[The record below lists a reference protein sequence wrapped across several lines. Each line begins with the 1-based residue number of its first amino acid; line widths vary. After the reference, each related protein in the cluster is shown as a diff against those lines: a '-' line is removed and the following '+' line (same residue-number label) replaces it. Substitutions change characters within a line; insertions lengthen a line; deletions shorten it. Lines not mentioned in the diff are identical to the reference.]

1 MADLDF
7 NHVCADGLPTATLTS
22 LRDRLMIRLGYAAQ
36 VANYPPG
43 MSVLL
48 DDFLQSAQ
56 VILYAQNPALHTER
70 IFTWT
75 LTAGTRYYNITAN
88 DEQDAGANQCLKVLS
103 DYKPPT
109 WVGFQD
115 DNAAWI
121 PMSEGINPTRYTNT
135 TQGRPDSYEIRQG
148 IEIFPAPDSSTY
160 KLRIKGHFGLL
171 AFAIDADTTTLDAE
185 LVFTLALGN
194 AKAHYGQRDAQSVLA
209 QVTSYLKAINA
220 GTHGTARYIPR
231 FAPAPVLTRP
241 QMEVFI

>member
-1 MADLDF
+1 
-7 NHVCADGLPTATLTS
+7 
-22 LRDRLMIRLGYAAQ
+22 MIRLGYAAQ

-43 MSVLL
+43 MSALL
-48 DDFLQSAQ
+48 SDFLQSAQ

-75 LTAGTRYYNITAN
+75 LTAGTRYYDITAN
-88 DEQDAGANQCLKVLS
+88 DEQDSGANQCTKVLS

-115 DNAAWI
+115 DNDAWI
-121 PMSEGINPTRYTNT
+121 PMSEGINPERYTNT

-160 KLRIKGHFGLL
+160 KLRIKGRFGLL
-171 AFAIDADTTTLDAE
+171 NFTDDADKTTLDPE

-209 QVTSYLKAINA
+209 QVTSYLKAVNA

-231 FAPAPVLTRP
+231 FSPAPARTRP
-241 QMEVFI
+241 QMETFI

>member
-1 MADLDF
+1 VADLDF
-7 NHVCADGLPTATLTS
+7 NHVCTDGLPTATLTS

-43 MSVLL
+43 MSSLL

-56 VILYAQNPALHTER
+56 VILYAQNPALHAER

-75 LTAGTRYYNITAN
+75 LTAGTRYYGITDN
-88 DEQDAGANQCLKVLS
+88 DEQDAGPNQCTKLLS

-115 DNAAWI
+115 DNDAWI
-121 PMSEGINPTRYTNT
+121 EMSEGIHPTRYTIT

-160 KLRIKGHFGLL
+160 KLRIKGYFGLL
-171 AFAIDADTTTLDAE
+171 AFTDDAHTTTLDSE

-209 QVTSYLKAINA
+209 QVTSYLKAVNA
-220 GTHGTARYIPR
+220 GTHGTRRYVPR
-231 FAPAPVLTRP
+231 FSPARVPQRP
-241 QMEVFI
+241 QMETFI

>member
-1 MADLDF
+1 
-7 NHVCADGLPTATLTS
+7 
-22 LRDRLMIRLGYAAQ
+22 MIRLGYAAQ
-36 VANYPPG
+36 VSNYPPG
-43 MSVLL
+43 MSALL
-48 DDFLQSAQ
+48 SDFLQSAQ

-70 IFTWT
+70 FFTWT
-75 LTAGTRYYNITAN
+75 LTAGTRYYDIAVN
-88 DEQDAGANQCLKVLS
+88 DEQTSGANFCTKVLS

-115 DNAAWI
+115 DNDAWI
-121 PMSEGINPTRYTNT
+121 QMSEGIAPERYTQT

-160 KLRIKGHFGLL
+160 KLRIKGNFGLL
-171 AFAIDADTTTLDAE
+171 AFTDDADTTTLDAE

-220 GTHGTARYIPR
+220 GAHGTARYIPR

-241 QMEVFI
+241 QMGTFI

>member
-7 NHVCADGLPTATLTS
+7 NHVCADGLPTETLTS
-22 LRDRLMIRLGYAAQ
+22 LRDRLMVRLGYAAQ
-36 VANYPPG
+36 IANYPPG
-43 MSVLL
+43 MALL
-48 DDFLQSAQ
+48 IDDFLRSAQ

-75 LTAGTRYYNITAN
+75 LTAGTRYYDITNN
-88 DEQDAGANQCLKVLS
+88 DEQAGGPNQCTKVLS

-115 DNAAWI
+115 DNDAWI
-121 PMSEGINPTRYTNT
+121 PMAEGIAPERYTNT

-171 AFAIDADTTTLDAE
+171 AFSSDSDTSTLDAE

-209 QVTSYLKAINA
+209 QVTSYLKAVNA
-220 GTHGTARYIPR
+220 GSHGTARYIPGFR
-231 FAPAPVLTRP
+231 PGAVLTRP
-241 QMEVFI
+241 QLETFI

>member
-1 MADLDF
+1 
-7 NHVCADGLPTATLTS
+7 
-22 LRDRLMIRLGYAAQ
+22 MIRLGYAAQ
-36 VANYPPG
+36 VANKPPG
-43 MSVLL
+43 MTELL

-70 IFTWT
+70 FFTWT
-75 LTAGTRYYNITAN
+75 LTAGTRYYNITDN
-88 DEQDAGANQCLKVLS
+88 DEQDAGPNQCTKVLS

-115 DNAAWI
+115 DNDAWI
-121 PMSEGINPTRYTNT
+121 PMTEGINPQRYTT
-135 TQGRPDSYEIRQG
+135 TTDGRPDSYEIRQG

-171 AFAIDADTTTLDAE
+171 AFTADADKTTLDAE

-194 AKAHYGQRDAQSVLA
+194 AKAHYGQRDAQSVLT

-220 GTHGTARYIPR
+220 GAHGTARYIPR
-231 FAPAPVLTRP
+231 FVPAPVLVRP
-241 QMEVFI
+241 QLETFLP